1 MSISILYKPPRQM
14 QFLEQMV
21 THFKSLGQNNGLDI
35 LGDFNI
41 DLLFKGNCILN
52 KTHKSKIIL
61 QTFRPK
67 LKNTM
72 SFVQYMVLNN

>member
-1 MSISILYKPPRQM
+1 
-14 QFLEQMV
+14 MV
-21 THFKSLGQNNGLDI
+21 TDFESLELNNKLYI

-41 DLLFKGNCILN
+41 ETYYLREIVFLIKL
-52 KTHKSKIIL
+52 KKVKIIL

>member
-1 MSISILYKPPRQM
+1 ML
-14 QFLEQMV
+14 QMV
-21 THFKSLGQNNGLDI
+21 TDFESLELNNKLYI

-52 KTHKSKIIL
+52 KTQIKIIL